1 MKKKIKKLSRLVIVS
16 MMIISVFIL
25 SGCSD
30 KNEMKNTVKNYTK
43 LLNEK
48 KYGELYEIL
57 TTDSKEY
64 IKEEFGGKEGFV
76 NKYSA
81 IYSAMGV
88 NNIKIDV
95 GEIKD
100 KSEIPITISM
110 NTIGGKLKYEDAII
124 KLKKED
130 DKYKICW
137 NESLILPDM
146 VQGDKIRV
154 KVSNGN
160 RGEIL
165 DRDGNLLAYNGEV
178 NYINIDPKLF
188 KKEDISDLAKALDI
202 SEEYIEKKIEN
213 NINPDYAI
221 NIVKVSKYEEDK
233 VQEALKIEGVMSQV
247 GASRVYAKGEAF
259 GSLLGYIGDI
269 TAEELEKNAGK
280 GYTTSSQVG
289 KNGLEQVYEDTLR
302 ATDGVHIYIERGGED
317 ITLAKIKSSDG
328 KDIKLAID
336 SDLQKSVY
344 DQMDNEKGASIAM
357 NSATGEV
364 LGMVSSPS
372 YDSNTMVTYKTKTIA
387 KEWEENKNASFDNR
401 ANNLYSPGSTMK
413 LITAS
418 IGMENKAIDP
428 NEKMKI
434 EGVNW
439 QKSSSWGNYKVT
451 RVKNVSSVNLYDAV
465 VNSDNIYF
473 ADKAIKIGSENL
485 IEGAKK
491 FGLGADIKFEYP
503 MSNSQISNSG
513 AIDSEI
519 LLGDTGYGQGEVLT
533 TPLQI
538 TMAYSALGNEG
549 KIMTPRLVI
558 SENKE
563 EKVYSEAIQKKYL
576 KELQKDFA
584 GVINDSNGSGYLC
597 KIEGVN
603 LAGKTGTAEIK
614 STKEDETGNEN
625 SWFVAVDMDNS
636 KLAISMVMENM
647 KDKSTSKYLVPKVKN
662 IMKSYIS
669 EDK

>member
-1 MKKKIKKLSRLVIVS
+1 MKKKIKKLSRLVVVS
-16 MMIISVFIL
+16 LMIIVVFIL

-30 KNEMKNTVKNYTK
+30 NEDMKNTVKDYTK

-48 KYGELYEIL
+48 KYDELYEIL
-57 TTDSKEY
+57 TTDSKDY
-64 IKEEFGGKEGFV
+64 VKEEFGGKEGFV

-100 KSEIPITISM
+100 KSEIPITVSM

-146 VQGDKIRV
+146 IQGDKIRV

-165 DRDGNLLAYNGEV
+165 DRDDNLLAYNGEA

-188 KKEDISDLAKALDI
+188 KKEDISDLAKVLDI
-202 SEEYIEKKIEN
+202 SEKYIEKKIGN
-213 NINPDYAI
+213 NTNPDYAI

-233 VQEALKIEGVMSQV
+233 AEEALKIEGVISQV
-247 GASRVYAKGEAF
+247 GTSRVYAKGEAF

-280 GYTTSSQVG
+280 GYTTSSQIG

-302 ATDGVHIYIERGGED
+302 ATDGVHIYIERGEED
-317 ITLAKIKSSDG
+317 ITIAKRKSSDG

-336 SDLQKSVY
+336 SNLQKSVY
-344 DQMDNEKGASIAM
+344 DQMDKEKGASIAM

-364 LGMVSSPS
+364 LAMISSPS

-418 IGMENKAIDP
+418 IGIENKAIDP
-428 NEKMKI
+428 NEKMNI
-434 EGVNW
+434 EGLNW

-473 ADKAIKIGSENL
+473 ADKAIKLGSENL

>member
-48 KYGELYEIL
+48 KYDELYEIL

-364 LGMVSSPS
+364 LAMVSSPS

-418 IGMENKAIDP
+418 IGIENKEIDP

-451 RVKNVSSVNLYDAV
+451 RVKNVSSVNLYDVV

-647 KDKSTSKYLVPKVKN
+647 KYKSTSKYLVPKVKN